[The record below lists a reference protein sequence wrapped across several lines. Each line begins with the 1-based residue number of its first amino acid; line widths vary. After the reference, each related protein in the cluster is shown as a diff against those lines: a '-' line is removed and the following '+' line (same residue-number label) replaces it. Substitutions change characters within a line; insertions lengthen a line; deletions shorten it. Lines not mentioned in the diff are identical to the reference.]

1 MKNYISICGQ
11 EIELTEEQVEKIR
24 VSLGAERVKLA
35 DVAVK
40 DTFKIG
46 THEFVVLEQSGDT
59 TAVILKNL
67 LVDDKVFGKNNNYSG
82 SYVEQECNQFADEI
96 EAIIGAENI
105 VKHTVDL
112 TSDDGLKDYGNIN
125 RRMSLLTTEQY
136 RRYVD
141 ILDEHKVDAW
151 WWLATPFSTKKHDN
165 ASWVKC
171 VAPSGFIIYGDYYYD
186 DFGVRPFCILK
197 SNIFVSK

>member
-11 EIELTEEQVEKIR
+11 KIELTEEQVEKIR
-24 VSLGAERVKLA
+24 AGLGAERVKLA

-46 THEFVVLEQSGDT
+46 EHEFVVLEQMDDT
-59 TAVILKNL
+59 TAVILKDL
-67 LVDDKVFGKNNNYSG
+67 LVDDKVFGENNNYSG
-82 SYVEQECNQFADEI
+82 SYVEQECNQFADKI
-96 EAIIGAENI
+96 EAIVGAENI

-136 RRYVD
+136 RRYVE
-141 ILDEHKVDAW
+141 ILDEHKVDVW
-151 WWLATPFSTKKHDN
+151 WWLATPFSTERHGS
-165 ASWVKC
+165 ASLVKC
-171 VAPSGFIIYGDYYYD
+171 VSPSGCVGNDGYFNVG
-186 DFGVRPFCILK
+186 GVRPFCILK

>member
-11 EIELTEEQVEKIR
+11 EIELTEEQVEQIR
-24 VSLGAERVKLA
+24 ASLGAERVKLA

-46 THEFVVLEQSGDT
+46 EHEFVVLEQSGDT
-59 TAVILKNL
+59 TAVILKDL
-67 LVDDKVFGKNNNYSG
+67 LVACKEFGENNNYNG
-82 SYVEQECNQFADEI
+82 SYVEQECNQFADKI
-96 EAIIGAENI
+96 EAIIGAGNI
-105 VKHTVDL
+105 VQHTVDL
-112 TSDDGLKDYGNIN
+112 SSDDGLKDYGSIV
-125 RRMSLLTTEQY
+125 RRVSLLTTEQY

-151 WWLATPFSTKKHDN
+151 WWLATPFSTEKHDD

-171 VAPSGFIIYGDYYYD
+171 VARSGCIGNYYYYFD
-186 DFGVRPFCILK
+186 CGVRPFCILK